1 MVEFDAFTYSKLISS
16 ISRKIYHGFDL
27 ELIGVLKDFDLFDNK
42 KSIPFLEYLIECKI
56 YLEVKEIPSHLRCNN
71 ILDEIRS
78 ENTELLYL
86 DGFIHNDK
94 NYIYNFKIYSEIYK
108 ITEYVIEN
116 RMSLPLE
123 NDIIHIISELK
134 GIINHDDK
142 ISFLKEK
149 IKYCWKP
156 FEDSRSFL
164 LFMNEK
170 HDWEGQNWEDEIRS
184 ELIWDEH
191 FILFYL
197 TCTKNTN
204 LEDTYY
210 YKTTFKLWVE
220 HYRKKRLINFC
231 GIELKNIIGL
241 LDGTKNVKKQPTS
254 TDTIV
259 EKINADMIFKKQHIS
274 LFQYIVTSY
283 SDKKNKAFYSYL
295 YRYFSQEKYL
305 LKNIKSSVPYNRY
318 LVENHFIDKFSKVIQ
333 RTIDNSDEEQR
344 MFAIFDESSLT
355 FFQIK
360 IEGKL
365 KEN

>member
-1 MVEFDAFTYSKLISS
+1 MEEFEEFYYSRLINS
-16 ISRKIYHGFDL
+16 ISRKIYTGFDL
-27 ELIGVLKDFDLFDNK
+27 EFIGILKDFNLYEDK
-42 KSIPFLEYLIECKI
+42 QSIAFLEYLIKCKI
-56 YLEVKEIPSHLRCNN
+56 YIEVKEMPHYICCSD
-71 ILDEIRS
+71 ILEIIRS
-78 ENTELLYL
+78 KNSELDNL
-86 DGFIHNDK
+86 DGFIYNDK
-94 NYIYNFKIYSEIYK
+94 NYLYNFKIYSEIFK

-123 NDIIHIISELK
+123 NDIIYIISELK
-134 GIINHDDK
+134 GIIENHDK
-142 ISFLKEK
+142 ITFLKEK
-149 IKYCWKP
+149 IRFYWKP
-156 FEDSRSFL
+156 FEDSSSFL

-184 ELIWDEH
+184 ELTWDEH

-204 LEDTYY
+204 LEDTCY

-231 GIELKNIIGL
+231 EIELKNITGL
-241 LDGTKNVKKQPTS
+241 LDGPKNVKKQPTS

-295 YRYFSQEKYL
+295 YRFFSQEKYL
-305 LKNIKSSVPYNRY
+305 LKNLKSSVPYNRY

-333 RTIDNSDEEQR
+333 RTKEDSDEEQR
-344 MFAIFDESSLT
+344 MFAIFEESSLT
-355 FFQIK
+355 FIQI
-360 IEGKL
+360 KL

>member
-1 MVEFDAFTYSKLISS
+1 MEEFEEFYYSRLINS
-16 ISRKIYHGFDL
+16 ISRKIYTGFDL
-27 ELIGVLKDFDLFDNK
+27 EFIGILKDFNLYEDK
-42 KSIPFLEYLIECKI
+42 QSINFLEYLIKCNI
-56 YLEVKEIPSHLRCNN
+56 YTEVKQMPNYICCSDILEIVRSKNSE
-71 ILDEIRS
+71 LD
-78 ENTELLYL
+78 NL
-86 DGFIHNDK
+86 DGFIYNDK
-94 NYIYNFKIYSEIYK
+94 NYLYNFKIYSEIFK

-123 NDIIHIISELK
+123 NDIIYIISELK
-134 GIINHDDK
+134 GIIENHDK
-142 ISFLKEK
+142 ITFLKEK
-149 IKYCWKP
+149 IRFYWKP
-156 FEDSRSFL
+156 FEHSSSFL

-170 HDWEGQNWEDEIRS
+170 NDWEGQNWEDEIRS
-184 ELIWDEH
+184 ELTWDEH

-204 LEDTYY
+204 LEDTCY

-231 GIELKNIIGL
+231 EIELKNIIGL
-241 LDGTKNVKKQPTS
+241 LDGPKNVKKQPTS

-259 EKINADMIFKKQHIS
+259 KKINADMIFKKQHIS

-295 YRYFSQEKYL
+295 YRFFSQEKYL
-305 LKNIKSSVPYNRY
+305 LKNLKSSVPYNRY

-333 RTIDNSDEEQR
+333 RTTDDSEEEKR
-344 MFAIFDESSLT
+344 MFAIFEESSLT

-360 IEGKL
+360 L